1 MRMTCLS
8 VQLLLERALGP
19 GLCLARYEP
28 TVKVS
33 TLRNLTAGST
43 AFTCSIG
50 PVVLK
55 GVPAAVC
62 QMQYQRA
69 NESCETGPAG
79 DFAESRYSADPYRNR
94 IASSRFTAMRSM
106 FLSNVAEAIPRQ
118 SPGDTVFDMGDET
131 VCPSMCDEG
140 CQTGSLGLYRPSAQS
155 EANCCFALPTAR

>member
-79 DFAESRYSADPYRNR
+79 DFAESRYECRPLQEPNCLFAIHRDALHVPQQRGGSDP
-94 IASSRFTAMRSM
+94 
-106 FLSNVAEAIPRQ
+106 
-118 SPGDTVFDMGDET
+118 ET
-131 VCPSMCDEG
+131 ITRRHGVRYG
-140 CQTGSLGLYRPSAQS
+140 R
-155 EANCCFALPTAR
+155 